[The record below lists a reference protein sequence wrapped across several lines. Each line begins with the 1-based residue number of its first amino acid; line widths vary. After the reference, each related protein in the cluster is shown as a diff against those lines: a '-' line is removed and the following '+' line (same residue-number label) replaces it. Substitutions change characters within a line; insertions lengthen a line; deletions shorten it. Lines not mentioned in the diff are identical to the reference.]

1 MAVRSSASTCLSEI
15 RSPNVWALVKLINQ
29 GDLNIRKA
37 ATKALVE
44 NYRALR
50 LTAGTFRKMA
60 QSEDAA
66 SRELALDTLSILRAD
81 DDATLSTLITALKD
95 PDPKVRL
102 AAVKA
107 LSSISCKAQAALR
120 ALTACL
126 EDESP
131 TVRTA
136 AKELLDQAQKVNR

>member
-1 MAVRSSASTCLSEI
+1 
-15 RSPNVWALVKLINQ
+15 
-29 GDLNIRKA
+29 
-37 ATKALVE
+37 
-44 NYRALR
+44 
-50 LTAGTFRKMA
+50 MA
-60 QSEDAA
+60 QSEDAT
-66 SRELALDTLSILRAD
+66 SRELALETLSILRAD

-95 PDPKVRL
+95 PDPKARL
-102 AAVKA
+102 AAVKG

-136 AKELLDQAQKVNR
+136 AKELLDQAQKLNH